1 MDPAV
6 SNPELESFREQWRAE
21 VLARQAQQ
29 QQQQQQQ
36 VSPGPAAGP
45 SRPAPVIAP
54 PAAIRGKP
62 PKHLQRQQLPKQSS
76 SQDDNDEDYVPI
88 NHSFDEPARPEATS
102 STDSHNP
109 TSSGNR
115 EPVTALEH
123 FERAVEKEAAGNLG
137 DSLRLYRQA
146 FKVGRTS

>member
-45 SRPAPVIAP
+45 SRPSTVIAP

-62 PKHLQRQQLPKQSS
+62 PKHPQKQLPKQSS
-76 SQDDNDEDYVPI
+76 SQDDDDEDYMPI
-88 NHSFDEPARPEATS
+88 THSFDESSRPDATS
-102 STDSHNP
+102 ATDYHRP

-146 FKVGRTS
+146 FKVGRIS